1 MFKILNTDFKQM
13 FKKCF
18 KFKTVHFLI
27 VETPLCGYLGVK
39 GCFKIRRRSL
49 WGQSRVFAQQL
60 VEQMFLRGP
69 PWVSGRVESIFLSTF
84 MHHRAS
90 FSSNMYGNLLFTM
103 STQLHYYYYYSS
115 LHYFTTSSCLLFTTV

>member
-1 MFKILNTDFKQM
+1 M
-13 FKKCF
+13 
-18 KFKTVHFLI
+18 I

-49 WGQSRVFAQQL
+49 LGQVRVFAQQL

-69 PWVSGRVESIFLSTF
+69 HWVSGRVESIFLSTL
-84 MHHRAS
+84 MHRRAS

-103 STQLHYYYYYSS
+103 STQLHYS
-115 LHYFTTSSCLLFTTV
+115 LSKISCLGRNFCYMHIYTYINV